1 MIYSQNIFVRDHDKS
16 KLLLL
21 RKQSWPSTSN
31 TPAPKPLL
39 MRFFLIGCC
48 AWLLTGCAS
57 QPLPKAG
64 GAKEDS
70 FALPAEVSFNHD
82 AGRGNLL
89 VVNVQL
95 ADGTQLPFVVDSGA
109 GATCFDTS
117 LVSKLGKSVGTVKVN
132 QWGEHPRKKVYALPK
147 LYLGG
152 VQLHSGS
159 SVVAMDFK
167 SLSMLFEQPILGV
180 LGMDVLEHYCVQMD
194 FAAGK
199 LRFLDDAQADK
210 SAWGR
215 AFPIVPLND
224 KDTRPAVA
232 GNLFGEEGP
241 RSLID
246 SGYEVEGWLMPQH
259 YRQWTNQVTVP
270 AAGKARS
277 PDGRFAGETYPEVT
291 LRVEKVE
298 SDGIGLAFLARHLVT
313 MDFPNHTLYLKRT
326 STGPLPSAGESALTY
341 LKHLKNQGRLPGWS
355 REEQGAPRDLK
366 KTVADNTVT
375 VEATKSSE
383 SSVYHYQLTR
393 ASAEAPW
400 KLVKAWRTN
409 ARGRM
414 LENYP
419 VP

>member
-1 MIYSQNIFVRDHDKS
+1 
-16 KLLLL
+16 
-21 RKQSWPSTSN
+21 
-31 TPAPKPLL
+31 
-39 MRFFLIGCC
+39 MRLFLVGCC
-48 AWLLTGCAS
+48 GWLLAGCAS
-57 QPLPKAG
+57 QPLPDAG

-70 FALPAEVSFNHD
+70 FALPAEVSFNYD

-89 VVNVQL
+89 VVTVQL
-95 ADGTQLPFVVDSGA
+95 EDGTELPFVVDSGA

-117 LVSKLGKSVGTVKVN
+117 LVSKLGKPVGTVKVS
-132 QWGEHPRKKVYALPK
+132 QWDEHTREKVYAMPK

-152 VQLHSGS
+152 VQLHRGS
-159 SVVAMDFK
+159 CVLAMDLNPVSAMFD
-167 SLSMLFEQPILGV
+167 QTILGI

-224 KDTRPAVA
+224 QDPRPAVT
-232 GNLFGEEGP
+232 GSFFGEEGP
-241 RSLID
+241 HALID
-246 SGYEVEGWLMPQH
+246 SGYELDGWLMPQH
-259 YRQWTNQVTVP
+259 YRQWTNQVALP
-270 AAGKARS
+270 AADKARS

-326 STGPLPSAGESALTY
+326 STGPLPSAGGTALSY
-341 LKHLKNQGRLPGWS
+341 LKSLKNQGRLPGWS
-355 REEQGAPRDLK
+355 TDEQGAPRDLK
-366 KTVADNTVT
+366 KIVADNTVT
-375 VEATKSSE
+375 VEARNSRWGST
-383 SSVYHYQLTR
+383 YHYQVTR
-393 ASAEAPW
+393 ASTDAPW
-400 KLVKAWRTN
+400 KLVKVWRTD
-409 ARGRM
+409 AEERT
-414 LENYP
+414 LEVYR